1 MAGLAP
7 ERIGVFGGSFDPP
20 HLAHLIL
27 AGEACYQLGLAR
39 VLWVLTPD
47 NPLKPGAPVTPL
59 QDRIDMLAAAI
70 AGEPAFELSRIDI
83 DRTPPHYSYETVQL
97 LGAEYLGAEWVFL
110 MGGDSLNDLPRWREP
125 LELLGSIQELA
136 VMQRPGR
143 SFDLA
148 ALEAQLPGLAE
159 KVRFIDAPLLEISA
173 TDIRRRIAS
182 GAPFRYFL
190 PEAVYR
196 MIIERGMYGLRT

>member
-1 MAGLAP
+1 
-7 ERIGVFGGSFDPP
+7 
-20 HLAHLIL
+20 
-27 AGEACYQLGLAR
+27 
-39 VLWVLTPD
+39 
-47 NPLKPGAPVTPL
+47 
-59 QDRIDMLAAAI
+59 
-70 AGEPAFELSRIDI
+70 
-83 DRTPPHYSYETVQL
+83 
-97 LGAEYLGAEWVFL
+97 